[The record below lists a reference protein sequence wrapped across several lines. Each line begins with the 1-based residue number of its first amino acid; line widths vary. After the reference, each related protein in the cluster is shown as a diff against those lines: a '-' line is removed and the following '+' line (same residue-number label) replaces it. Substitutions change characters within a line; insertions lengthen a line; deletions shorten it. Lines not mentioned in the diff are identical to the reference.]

1 MQFVPAAWT
10 FTLHTARP
18 DLLSDDALLGRI
30 EVLLARQS
38 PPIDSG
44 AVTSTSAATGSGGSD
59 GGGGGGVD
67 PMGDPPTAPDG
78 TAVSAAPAAEGIAT
92 AAVGASASE
101 RIHRLWPALWSAAV
115 RVNDGNAAAK
125 DGAALGVSLLPT
137 MALPS
142 VRLLHAMT
150 SPSLGLAPVTITKKG
165 GGGSGGEPASVSGCF
180 LWPARSVAEGEAA
193 SVNLLAPSCGG
204 PKDASMRALHDRV
217 RCDGWRS
224 MTATAGVADKG
235 RVPTVVSGSAP
246 PPGQRL
252 MPTARTPLQV
262 PRMPRHKGSA
272 AMWRPNKAI
281 VMRYVL
287 SVRMRLLGVVG
298 SARVT
303 A

>member
-1 MQFVPAAWT
+1 MASLEAVQQLTAAGLPPRLIASAVKILRGDDDGSAAGLVDVPAGIVHAGVDAVQFVPAAWT

-59 GGGGGGVD
+59 GGGSSGVD
-67 PMGDPPTAPDG
+67 PMGDPPTAPGG

-193 SVNLLAPSCGG
+193 
-204 PKDASMRALHDRV
+204 
-217 RCDGWRS
+217 
-224 MTATAGVADKG
+224 
-235 RVPTVVSGSAP
+235 
-246 PPGQRL
+246 
-252 MPTARTPLQV
+252 
-262 PRMPRHKGSA
+262 
-272 AMWRPNKAI
+272 
-281 VMRYVL
+281 
-287 SVRMRLLGVVG
+287 
-298 SARVT
+298 
-303 A
+303 